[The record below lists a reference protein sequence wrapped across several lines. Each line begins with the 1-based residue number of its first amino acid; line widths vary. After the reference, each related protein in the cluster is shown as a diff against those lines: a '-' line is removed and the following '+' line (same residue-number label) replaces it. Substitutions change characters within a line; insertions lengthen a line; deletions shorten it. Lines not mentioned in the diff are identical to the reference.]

1 MQRKFFERRGREG
14 SAEGAEKKCKK
25 YGLLHKTLDCRI
37 LFAMKIFNTLFR
49 TLLISLAWLCI
60 ALTPAHA
67 QHSDYTREKRFA
79 QDIAAQLLVGEMVQI
94 AHPAASANKDLPT
107 FMALHAKGPSSST
120 SQRSA
125 IVLAHGVGTH
135 PDDGI
140 TGQLRQRL
148 NDLGYTTLAIQMPI
162 ATKEAQLDD
171 YFPKQFPEAS
181 ARLQSAAAWLRH
193 QGHSR
198 IVLVSHTMG
207 SWMANVYF
215 DELIKSNIDAKTSPY
230 QAWVCISLT
239 GNYSWAVRNYPFP
252 ILDLYGEQD
261 IGVTVSSA
269 WRRAGL
275 IKLAADGSEQ
285 IKIAGA
291 DAQWR
296 GKETAAAQAIDTFIK
311 RVLP

>member
-1 MQRKFFERRGREG
+1 MLTSHLFTRVISITFLITIPWL
-14 SAEGAEKKCKK
+14 
-25 YGLLHKTLDCRI
+25 GL
-37 LFAMKIFNTLFR
+37 
-49 TLLISLAWLCI
+49 
-60 ALTPAHA
+60 AHTTAQA
-67 QHSDYTREKRFA
+67 QHSDYAREKRFA

-94 AHPAASANKDLPT
+94 AHPAASGSKDLPA
-107 FMALHAKGPSSST
+107 FMALHAKGQVQGQAKRP
-120 SQRSA
+120 A
-125 IVLAHGVGTH
+125 VVLAHGVGTH

-162 ATKEAQLDD
+162 AAKEAQLDD

-181 ARLQSAAAWLRH
+181 ARLQSAALWLRQ
-193 QGHSR
+193 QGNAR
-198 IVLVSHTMG
+198 VVLASHTMG
-207 SWMANVYF
+207 AWMANVYF
-215 DELIKSNIDAKTSPY
+215 DELMKSNIDAKSSPY

-239 GNYSWAVRNYPFP
+239 GNYSWAMRNYPFP

-261 IGVTVSSA
+261 IPVTVSSA

-275 IKLAADGSEQ
+275 IKLAYEGSEQ
-285 IKIAGA
+285 IKIVGA

-296 GKETAAAQAIDTFIK
+296 SKETAAAQAIDAFIQ